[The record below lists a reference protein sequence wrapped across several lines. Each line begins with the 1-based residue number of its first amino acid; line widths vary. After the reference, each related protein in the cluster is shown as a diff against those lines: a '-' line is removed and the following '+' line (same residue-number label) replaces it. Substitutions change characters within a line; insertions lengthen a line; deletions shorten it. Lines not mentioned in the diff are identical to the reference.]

1 MNEAV
6 PGQVL
11 QALRHGLGDRLIAV
25 VLFGSRARGDADPTS
40 DWDLLVV
47 ARDLPT
53 KVFQR
58 HLYLKRLL
66 PEEWRGQVAILAK
79 TPGELDAHLS
89 ALLLDIALDGR
100 ILYDTQNDMAE
111 RLAYLRSL
119 IREQGLRRI
128 QMGRDMVW
136 HWERPPGPDWSLEW
150 RAEP

>member
-1 MNEAV
+1 MNEAI
-6 PGQVL
+6 PNQVL
-11 QALRHGLGDRLIAV
+11 QALQHGLGDRLIAV

-47 ARDLPT
+47 ARDLPA

-79 TPGELDAHLS
+79 TPEELDSHLS

-100 ILYDTQNDMAE
+100 ILYDTQNYMAE

-119 IREQGLRRI
+119 IREQGLYRI
-128 QMGRDMVW
+128 QMGRDMAW
-136 HWERPPGPDWSLEW
+136 HWKRPPGLDWSLEW
-150 RAEP
+150 RSGQ

>member
-119 IREQGLRRI
+119 IRERGLRRI